1 MFWLVQAKDSLVLTS
16 YVSRFAKFEIHS
28 LEHIMR
34 YLVFIVF
41 LSLAAPFV
49 QAQNKCACDPI
60 ESFVKKRDFD
70 SVSTYE
76 PRNLLRESWNFSKMS
91 APRCKA
97 FSHHLRAEYHLS
109 KGQLTTAE
117 KYLERERFILDSLR
131 CQRASFIESYI
142 GYGELYLKKGDFKF
156 SVDSYTKA
164 LSLLKKT
171 RNLQLQSK
179 VLLALSTAQSKLKD
193 EEKSRNFMFAAHPL
207 VQQLPD
213 GPNKVDHLFS
223 LSARYY
229 YHSQASNN
237 PILLDSAYF
246 AANFGLRLAKRIG
259 YQESFIKGYNLMEDK
274 AYHERNFRVALQYLD
289 SALQF
294 TKPGIDFY
302 DREGIF
308 SDMADIYLELKQYD
322 KAYRYADSSWFNAT
336 RVNNP
341 YKVKNALELLYNCS
355 KLSGEYE
362 RALTVYEDLSIMRD
376 SVKQLESI
384 KAYNE
389 LEERYHRVRLEKS
402 ASEYEQ
408 DQQLLQKQREIGDL
422 RNKLITVGWVIFALL
437 AFYLFMVFRQ
447 RSIKLRQKKLEI
459 QHRLNKARI
468 NPDFIYAALNS
479 LQQHTLD
486 SDFNKRVGL
495 FSKLIKQLLE
505 HSGDDFLTLDQEIE
519 FLKLYLEIQQKRRNN
534 DFSYHFEI
542 DDQLDAKD
550 VCIPTMILQPFVES
564 TVEQGFDKLGHPGEL
579 RITFTLLGNNELA
592 IRIQDNG
599 KGLKA
604 VDSVRAS
611 KVIND
616 RLFLLNKMNKSAS
629 SYVIRERQ
637 SGGVLIE
644 IFLPLI
650 TRAYAEKLQSEE

>member
-1 MFWLVQAKDSLVLTS
+1 LIFATS
-16 YVSRFAKFEIHS
+16 A
-28 LEHIMR
+28 LW
-34 YLVFIVF
+34 
-41 LSLAAPFV
+41 
-49 QAQNKCACDPI
+49 AQNKCSCDPM
-60 ESFVKKRDFD
+60 EGFVKQRDFD
-70 SVSTYE
+70 SMPQYE

-91 APRCKA
+91 SPRCKA
-97 FSHHLRAEYHLS
+97 FSHHLRAEYHLW

-117 KYLERERFILDSLR
+117 KYLEREKFILDSLR
-131 CQRASFIESYI
+131 CKRTSFIENYI
-142 GYGELYLKKGDFKF
+142 GFGELYLKKGEFKF
-156 SVDSYTKA
+156 SVDAFTKA

-171 RNLQLQSK
+171 RNNQLQSK

-193 EEKSRNFMFAAHPL
+193 EEKSRNFMYAAHPL

-213 GPNKVDHLFS
+213 GPNKVDNLFS
-223 LSARYY
+223 LSTRYY

-237 PILLDSAYF
+237 PALLDSAYH
-246 AANFGLRLAKRIG
+246 AADFGLRLAKRIG
-259 YQESFIKGYNLMEDK
+259 YKESFIKGYNLMEDK

-322 KAYRYADSSWFNAT
+322 KAYQFADSSWNNAL

-341 YKVKNALELLYNCS
+341 YKVKNSLELLYNCA

-362 RALTVYEDLSIMRD
+362 RALTVYEELSIMRD
-376 SVKQLESI
+376 SVKQLESK

-389 LEERYHRVRLEKS
+389 LEEKFHRVRLEKT
-402 ASEYEQ
+402 AAEYEQ

-468 NPDFIYAALNS
+468 NPDFIYAALNG
-479 LQQHTLD
+479 LQQHTSD

-534 DFSYHFEI
+534 DFNYHFEI
-542 DDQLDAKD
+542 DDHLDAKD

-564 TVEQGFDKLGHPGEL
+564 TVEQGFNKLGHSGEL
-579 RITFTLLGNNELA
+579 RISFTLLGNNELA

-599 KGLKA
+599 HGLKA
-604 VDSVRAS
+604 VDSTRAS

-629 SYVIRERQ
+629 SYIIRERQ

-650 TRAYAEKLQSEE
+650 TREFAEKLQSEE